1 MRMTRAAFQ
10 KTACVAAA
18 GAASF
23 LVSGG
28 TSPAQTPADLTAI
41 RFISSPSDDLR
52 PVLYAQSAGLFKK
65 AGLDVEITRATSGA
79 VVAQSVIA
87 GAMDVGKSSLVS
99 LIAAYA
105 RGVPFVMIAPS
116 AIHQKDDA
124 NDGVMILA
132 NAPFKSP
139 LDLQGKVVGCT
150 AIGDIGY
157 LGLRAMIDEQGGDSS
172 TVRFIELPTT
182 TLGATLEQG
191 RVDAGIT
198 NEPYMSKD
206 LGTGKFRMLADM
218 LNGYGPRP
226 ILESAFF
233 STRDYVAKNRD
244 AMARFAKVMEQASAY
259 ANSHIPETLPLIVAF
274 SGMDAHAAAIMH
286 KTYTALAFDPAQI
299 QPVIDVAAKYKVI
312 PKTFS
317 ARDMLSA
324 GS

>member
-1 MRMTRAAFQ
+1 MEALMLRAFAI
-10 KTACVAAA
+10 VAVLLL
-18 GAASF
+18 ASIG
-23 LVSGG
+23 S
-28 TSPAQTPADLTAI
+28 SAAQTAPDVTTI

-99 LIAAYA
+99 LISAYA
-105 RGVPFVMIAPS
+105 RGIPFVMIAPS
-116 AIHQKDDA
+116 AIHLKDDA
-124 NDGVMILA
+124 NDGVMVLA
-132 NAPFKSP
+132 NSPLKSA
-139 LDLQGKVVGCT
+139 LDLQGKVVACT

-157 LGLRAMIDEQGGDSS
+157 LGLRAMIDEMGGDSS
-172 TVRFIELPTT
+172 TVKFIELSTT

-191 RVDAGIT
+191 RVDAGVT

-206 LGTGKFRMLADM
+206 LGTGKFRMLTDM
-218 LNGYGPRP
+218 LNGYGPKP

-233 STRDYVAKNRD
+233 ATKDYVAKNRD
-244 AMARFAKVMEQASAY
+244 AMARFAKVMAQASAY
-259 ANSHIPETLPLIVAF
+259 ANTHIPETLPLMISF

-286 KTYTALAFDPAQI
+286 KTSTALSFDPSQI
-299 QPVIDVAAKYKVI
+299 QPVIDVAAKYKII

-317 ARDMLSA
+317 ARDMLST

>member
-1 MRMTRAAFQ
+1 MRMTQ
-10 KTACVAAA
+10 VAAVVA
-18 GAASF
+18 VLLLASI
-23 LVSGG
+23 G
-28 TSPAQTPADLTAI
+28 TSSAQTDVTTI

-65 AGLDVEITRATSGA
+65 AGLDVEITRAASGA

-132 NAPFKSP
+132 SSPFKSA
-139 LDLQGKVVGCT
+139 LDLQGKVVACT

-157 LGLRAMIDEQGGDSS
+157 LGLRAMIDGQGGDSS

-182 TLGATLEQG
+182 NLGATLEQG
-191 RVDAGIT
+191 RVDAGVT

-206 LGTGKFRMLADM
+206 LGTGKFRMLTDM
-218 LNGYGPRP
+218 LNGYGPKP

-233 STRDYVAKNRD
+233 STPDYVAKNRD
-244 AMARFAKVMEQASAY
+244 AMARFAKVMAQASAY
-259 ANSHIPETLPLIVAF
+259 ANTHIPETLPLMVTF
-274 SGMDAHAAAIMH
+274 SGMDAHAATIMH
-286 KTYTALAFDPAQI
+286 KTFTALSFDPSQI
-299 QPVIDVAAKYKVI
+299 QPVIDVAAKYKII

-317 ARDMLSA
+317 ARDMLAA

>member
-1 MRMTRAAFQ
+1 MRMIQALRTSV
-10 KTACVAAA
+10 TVAV
-18 GAASF
+18 
-23 LVSGG
+23 LLL
-28 TSPAQTPADLTAI
+28 TSIGFAPAQTTSDVTTI

-79 VVAQSVIA
+79 VVAQAVIA

-132 NAPFKSP
+132 NSPLKSA

-157 LGLRAMIDEQGGDSS
+157 LGLRAMIDDQGGDSS

-182 TLGATLEQG
+182 NLGATLEQG
-191 RVDAGIT
+191 RVDAGVT

-206 LGTGKFRMLADM
+206 LGTGKFRMLTDM
-218 LNGYGPRP
+218 LNGYGPKP

-244 AMARFAKVMEQASAY
+244 AMARFAKVMTQASAY
-259 ANSHIPETLPLIVAF
+259 ANTHIPETLPLMVTF

-286 KTYTALAFDPAQI
+286 KTSTALSFDPSQI
-299 QPVIDVAAKYKVI
+299 QPVIDVAYKYKII
-312 PKTFS
+312 PKTFL
-317 ARDMLSA
+317 ARDMLST

>member
-1 MRMTRAAFQ
+1 MRMIQALRTSA
-10 KTACVAAA
+10 TVAVLLL
-18 GAASF
+18 ASIG
-23 LVSGG
+23 L
-28 TSPAQTPADLTAI
+28 SPAQTPSDVTTI

-79 VVAQSVIA
+79 VVAQAVIA

-132 NAPFKSP
+132 NSPLKSA

-157 LGLRAMIDEQGGDSS
+157 LGLRAMIDDQGGDST

-182 TLGATLEQG
+182 NLGATLEQG
-191 RVDAGIT
+191 RVDAGVT

-206 LGTGKFRMLADM
+206 LGTGKFRMLTDM
-218 LNGYGPRP
+218 LNGYGPKP

-233 STRDYVAKNRD
+233 ATRDFVAKNRD
-244 AMARFAKVMEQASAY
+244 AMARFAKVMTQASAY
-259 ANSHIPETLPLIVAF
+259 ANTHIPETLPLMVTF

-286 KTYTALAFDPAQI
+286 KTNTALAFDPSQI
-299 QPVIDVAAKYKVI
+299 QPVIDVAAKYKII
-312 PKTFS
+312 PKAFS
-317 ARDMLSA
+317 ARDMLST

>member
-1 MRMTRAAFQ
+1 
-10 KTACVAAA
+10 
-18 GAASF
+18 
-23 LVSGG
+23 
-28 TSPAQTPADLTAI
+28 
-41 RFISSPSDDLR
+41 
-52 PVLYAQSAGLFKK
+52 
-65 AGLDVEITRATSGA
+65 
-79 VVAQSVIA
+79 
-87 GAMDVGKSSLVS
+87 
-99 LIAAYA
+99 
-105 RGVPFVMIAPS
+105 
-116 AIHQKDDA
+116 
-124 NDGVMILA
+124 
-132 NAPFKSP
+132 
-139 LDLQGKVVGCT
+139 
-150 AIGDIGY
+150 
-157 LGLRAMIDEQGGDSS
+157 
-172 TVRFIELPTT
+172 
-182 TLGATLEQG
+182 
-191 RVDAGIT
+191 
-198 NEPYMSKD
+198 
-206 LGTGKFRMLADM
+206 MLADM

>member
-1 MRMTRAAFQ
+1 
-10 KTACVAAA
+10 
-18 GAASF
+18 
-23 LVSGG
+23 
-28 TSPAQTPADLTAI
+28 
-41 RFISSPSDDLR
+41 
-52 PVLYAQSAGLFKK
+52 
-65 AGLDVEITRATSGA
+65 
-79 VVAQSVIA
+79 
-87 GAMDVGKSSLVS
+87 
-99 LIAAYA
+99 
-105 RGVPFVMIAPS
+105 
-116 AIHQKDDA
+116 
-124 NDGVMILA
+124 MILA
-132 NAPFKSP
+132 NAPFKSA

-206 LGTGKFRMLADM
+206 LGTGKFRMLTDM

-233 STRDYVAKNRD
+233 STHDYVAKNRD

-259 ANSHIPETLPLIVAF
+259 ANTHIPETLPLIVSF

-286 KTYTALAFDPAQI
+286 KTYTALSFDPAQI

-312 PKTFS
+312 PKPFS
-317 ARDMLSA
+317 ARDMLTA